1 MNRQN
6 DVCAVLKKEKK
17 RQREKEE
24 KKKRKI
30 SVRKK
35 NYNKMEPS
43 YVKINGIT
51 YFNKSTLI

>member
-35 NYNKMEPS
+35 TIIKWNHH
-43 YVKINGIT
+43 
-51 YFNKSTLI
+51 TLK

>member
-24 KKKRKI
+24 KKKEKYQ
-30 SVRKK
+30 SEKK
-35 NYNKMEPS
+35 TIIKWNHH
-43 YVKINGIT
+43 
-51 YFNKSTLI
+51 TLK